1 MQLMSRLPSSQT
13 LLRLIK
19 LDLNALL
26 VLLNETFKLV
36 IRVEDLDTAASI
48 VVCGLKEPQ
57 VVPVKHLIAEGV
69 L

>member
-1 MQLMSRLPSSQT
+1 MQLMSRLPYSQT
-13 LLRLIK
+13 LLRLIE
-19 LDLNALL
+19 LDLNTLL
-26 VLLNETFKLV
+26 VFLNEPFKLV

-48 VVCGLKEPQ
+48 VVCWLQQPE